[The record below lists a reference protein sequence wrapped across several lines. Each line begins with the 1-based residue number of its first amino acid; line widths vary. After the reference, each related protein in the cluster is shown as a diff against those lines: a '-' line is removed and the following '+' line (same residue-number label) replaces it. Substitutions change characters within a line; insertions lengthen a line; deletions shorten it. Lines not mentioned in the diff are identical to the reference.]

1 VLGEEVLLDGGEQ
14 SLARA
19 LDESPTRTPK
29 HRHTWSLANP
39 VRWLIVQLRHADA
52 RRRIER

>member
-1 VLGEEVLLDGGEQ
+1 VHREEVLLDGGEQ

-19 LDESPTRTPK
+19 LDKSPTRTPE
-29 HRHTWSLANP
+29 HRHAWSLADP

>member
-1 VLGEEVLLDGGEQ
+1 VLGEEVLLDGTEQ

-19 LDESPTRTPK
+19 LDESPARTPK
-29 HRHTWSLANP
+29 HRHAWRLANP